1 MWTVRVPVML
11 PSPEGFN
18 FDVVGC
24 GLNMVDQLITVSRHP
39 LPDTKQPIKS
49 MEYSPGGQA
58 ATAMVTCSRLGLR
71 ARYFGRFGDDSH
83 GYWGKESLS
92 NEGVDVAVSLT
103 AESTP
108 NGFSV
113 ILVDRE
119 RATRTILWSRHP
131 SLSLLPSEIDASI
144 VCAGRVLLVD
154 CHDTAAATAAARY
167 ARAAGIPTVIDV
179 EYVRPGIEELLQEI
193 DIIIAA
199 ESFPSELTGCE
210 GAGSALRAIRDA
222 YQSAMVCM
230 TLGEK
235 GSLALI
241 GDTEIRTPG
250 FRVPVVDTTG
260 SGDVFRG
267 GFIAGWIQG
276 DGTSSA
282 REILRYANA
291 VAALKCRGLGARKAI
306 PTQVEVDTFLRA

>member
-1 MWTVRVPVML
+1 MRVPIVL
-11 PSPEGFN
+11 PSQEGSD

-24 GLNMVDQLITVSRHP
+24 GLNMVDQLITVSQHP
-39 LPDTKQPIKS
+39 MPDTKQPIRA
-49 MEYSPGGQA
+49 MEYSPGGQV

-83 GYWGKESLS
+83 GKWGKESLS
-92 NEGVDVAVSLT
+92 KEGVDTAASLT

-113 ILVDRE
+113 ILVDQA
-119 RATRTILWSRHP
+119 RATRTILWSRDP
-131 SLSLLPSEIDASI
+131 SLSLLTSEIDASI

-154 CHDTAAATAAARY
+154 CHDTAAATTAARY

-179 EYVRPGIEELLQEI
+179 EYVRPGIEELLQQI
-193 DIIIAA
+193 DIIITA
-199 ESFPSELTGCE
+199 ESFPSQLTGYE
-210 GAGSALRAIRDA
+210 GSGTALRAIRDT
-222 YQSAMVCM
+222 YQPAMVCM

-241 GDTEIRTPG
+241 GEAEIRTPG

-267 GFIAGWIQG
+267 GFIAGWIHGQ
-276 DGTSSA
+276 GTSSVPD
-282 REILRYANA
+282 ILRYANA
-291 VAALKCRGLGARKAI
+291 VAALKCRGLGARQAI
-306 PTQVEVDTFLRA
+306 PTQAEVDTFLRA

>member
-1 MWTVRVPVML
+1 MHVPLEL
-11 PSPEGFN
+11 PRPEGFD

-24 GLNMVDQLITVSRHP
+24 GLNMVDQLITVSGHP
-39 LPDTKQPIKS
+39 LPDTKQPIRS
-49 MEYSPGGQA
+49 MEYSPGGQV

-83 GYWGKESLS
+83 GKWGKESLS
-92 NEGVDVAVSLT
+92 KEGIDVTGSLT
-103 AESTP
+103 ADSTP

-119 RATRTILWSRHP
+119 RATRTILWSRDP
-131 SLSLLPSEIDASI
+131 SLSLLASEIDPSI

-179 EYVRPGIEELLQEI
+179 EYMRPGIEELLQQI
-193 DIIIAA
+193 DIIITA
-199 ESFPSELTGCE
+199 ESFPSQLTGHE
-210 GAGSALRAIRDA
+210 GKGTALRAIRDA
-222 YQSAMVCM
+222 YEPAMVCM

-282 REILRYANA
+282 GDILQYANA
-291 VAALKCRGLGARKAI
+291 VAALKCRGIGARQAI
-306 PTQVEVDTFLRA
+306 PTRAEVDTLLRS